1 MSFQNN
7 DSNESQTAGAETGVE
22 MTVASADQAATA
34 TEQTA
39 EGLPGES
46 GALQAEGVP
55 PTDVFAPPGEGTGLA
70 LLEEEMKPE
79 RVHGIIAVLLSLN
92 LKDRKRKGTGAAA
105 KPCGQVRSLANMKG
119 EMSFG
124 QAAAFFAWLNSDL
137 NAEATG
143 VHRVE
148 MALQV
153 CGDPTESKEAQ
164 EVMAEMSAR
173 AFG

>member
-92 LKDRKRKGTGAAA
+92 LKDRKRKGAGAAA